1 MANNRK
7 KALWILTVV
16 FAVALIV
23 GIALLVVG
31 SRVSRII
38 EDRLQ
43 TEAAERG
50 FGIQLERASVSASG
64 DALVRELCV
73 SFLDDDH
80 FDVCVDE
87 VRVSADRTR
96 LLSRDVEVRAV
107 RAGVITLDTSDARVR
122 ALAEN
127 LRDED
132 AQESESSEDEEQRS
146 PISSLRRVEVNALH
160 VALRVGDE
168 GFNASLR
175 DIAAHRNDEQR
186 WDSSAQADAIELPDG
201 TPEPIHEALAD
212 IAIDLSA
219 VLDEGLRPEEAA
231 LRFSSPLSLQFDSQ
245 RSVGLA
251 ALRFEAPWSIIF
263 EEARSNDELM
273 TFEARELEVELT
285 SWPSSLDELKFA
297 NATIRGM
304 AASVDTSSIR
314 ARFGAEEPGATEAE
328 ESEES
333 EASRSATEDAG
344 DDAAALSPLA
354 LYLED
359 KRWWEALPA
368 AINIEDSELRLAIG
382 EEDFVLDELNLRY
395 ALRVIQR
402 QMDLTL
408 DARLMKEGS
417 DQSAT
422 LSVDGEWAY
431 DRGELEADLVLGSLP
446 LPWLNDLIPQL
457 PLRFDAGEATQA
469 LEVATRDDGYAITH
483 ELELEGLRADVP
495 LLSEPLSLSSLQS
508 ESAFSYRQQAS
519 ETTRSAGQE
528 VSYTL
533 ETTANTIQV
542 GEAQLS
548 LRPTLEGLRVG
559 SSPSFER
566 VIVELEIPD
575 QDIATLWRA
584 IPASLL
590 GESAGAEMRGNY
602 GLDWRFA
609 ISRETSEA
617 GTRYEVHPSSELDI
631 RDESLQLVSLPEA
644 VDVRRLN
651 EAMRFVFRGPEDE
664 IMRELQLAP
673 PRWIGGPY
681 RGVPSGSEST
691 PEGWTRLDA
700 ISFYLI
706 AAQLYRED
714 GSFFT
719 NSGVNW
725 FQLRRVIGE
734 ALTEGELGRGA
745 STISMQLVKNVFLSH
760 ERTLERKLQELFLT
774 YWMTRIVPKER
785 ILEVYLNV
793 IEWGPGVNGATE
805 AARFYFN
812 RSITEL
818 DVLDAVWLS
827 HITPNPVVLGRGRP
841 RPSLEPGDCSNCD
854 RIVLRM
860 HERGWIDDFELRRAQ
875 GQSPLDL
882 QPMALPPLGN
892 AGPPLLEALNEP
904 EEESL
909 ARMGPRSRLMHWI
922 ENSRRLR
929 GAGPAPR

>member
-7 KALWILTVV
+7 KALWVLAVAT
-16 FAVALIV
+16 AVALIV

-43 TEAAERG
+43 AEAAERG

-64 DALVRELCV
+64 DALVRDLCV

-107 RAGVITLDTSDARVR
+107 RAGTITLDTSDTRLR
-122 ALAEN
+122 SLADS
-127 LRDED
+127 LREED
-132 AQESESSEDEEQRS
+132 REETESNEEDEERRS
-146 PISSLRRVEVNALH
+146 PISSLRRVEVNALS
-160 VALRVGDE
+160 VALRIEDKDYH
-168 GFNASLR
+168 ATLH
-175 DIAAHRNDEQR
+175 DIAAHQNDDDR
-186 WDSSAQADAIELPDG
+186 WVSGARVDAIELPSE
-201 TPEPIHEALAD
+201 TPEPFREALGE
-212 IAIDLSA
+212 ISLELSA
-219 VLDEGLRPEEAA
+219 VLDEGLRPDEAA
-231 LRFSSPLSLQFDSQ
+231 LRFSSPLSLQLDPQ
-245 RSVGLA
+245 RSLGLA
-251 ALRFEAPWSIIF
+251 ALRFEAPWSIIV
-263 EEARSNDELM
+263 EEPRSNDELL
-273 TFEARELEVELT
+273 TFEANELEVELT
-285 SWPSSLDELKFA
+285 SWPTSIDELKFA

-304 AASVDTSSIR
+304 AASINGSGFLAR
-314 ARFGAEEPGATEAE
+314 ARDEEVGAPSSDESGESGEPQSASGDLSGGAT
-328 ESEES
+328 
-333 EASRSATEDAG
+333 
-344 DDAAALSPLA
+344 ALSPVARYLA
-354 LYLED
+354 D

-368 AINIEDSELRLAIG
+368 AINIENSEIRFALG
-382 EEDFVLDELNLRY
+382 EEHVILRELNLRY

-408 DARLMKEGS
+408 DARLTKEG
-417 DQSAT
+417 DDRNAT

-431 DRGELEADLVLGSLP
+431 DRGELEVTLGLESLP
-446 LPWLNDLIPQL
+446 LPWLSDLIPAL
-457 PLRFDAGEATQA
+457 PLRFEAGEATQA
-469 LEVATRDDGYAITH
+469 LTIASRDESYAITH
-483 ELELEGLRADVP
+483 EFALEGLRADVP
-495 LLSEPLSLSSLQS
+495 LLSEPLALGSLQS
-508 ESAFSYRQQAS
+508 ESAFTYREQAT
-519 ETTRSAGQE
+519 ERAGE
-528 VSYTL
+528 PVSYTF
-533 ETTANTIQV
+533 ETTANAIEV
-542 GEAQLS
+542 GDARLS
-548 LRPTLEGLRVG
+548 LRPTLEGLHLS

-566 VIVELEIPD
+566 LVIELEIPD
-575 QDIATLWRA
+575 QEIMTLWRA

-590 GESAGAEMRGNY
+590 GESADAEMRGEY

-609 ISRETSEA
+609 ISRETSEEGA
-617 GTRYEVHPSSELDI
+617 RYEVHPSEELEI
-631 RDESLQLVSLPEA
+631 RDEALQLVSLPEA

-681 RGVPSGSEST
+681 RGLPSGTDST

-714 GSFFT
+714 GSFFA

-793 IEWGPGVNGATE
+793 IEWGPGVNGASE
-805 AARFYFN
+805 AARFYFG

-882 QPMALPPLGN
+882 QPMVLPTLGN

-904 EEESL
+904 EENNL

-922 ENSRRLR
+922 ERSRRLR